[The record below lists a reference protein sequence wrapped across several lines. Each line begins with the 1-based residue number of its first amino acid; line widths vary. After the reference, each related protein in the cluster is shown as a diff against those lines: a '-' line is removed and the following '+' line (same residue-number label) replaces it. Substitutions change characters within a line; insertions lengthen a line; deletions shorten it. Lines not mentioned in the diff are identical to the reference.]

1 MLRKNLR
8 LAVKL
13 RMLAEPVLTY
23 YSVWGGRFA
32 RKNLGFMKQ
41 LFRSIALVC
50 LAAIPVAA
58 TAAPTEATPTDAAPD
73 VAATAPATADTI
85 LPRPAALE
93 PAVQFWIRVYTE
105 ITTDAGF
112 IHDQQNLSIVYETLH
127 FDAHSSSRERER
139 QVDAEKARFHD
150 MLVRLGHA
158 VPPANDEEKR
168 VLALW
173 GAAGTPTRLAVA
185 ADDVRFQLGQADRFR
200 AGLIRAGV
208 WQQDIA
214 QVLAREGLP
223 PQLAA
228 LPHVESSFDP
238 AAYSK
243 VGAAGLW
250 QFMRSTG
257 RRFLHINSAVDER
270 LDPFRETEAAAQ
282 LLAYNY
288 QLLGSWPLAITAY
301 NHGAAGMLR
310 AREELGTDD
319 IVRIIRDYH
328 SPSFGFASRNFYV
341 SFLAALTVSQHPQR
355 YFGNL
360 PHRSEQQFAELRMP
374 SAASVAAISAAV
386 GVDRGTLQQLNPA
399 LRPAVWRGRRTVPA
413 GYYLRLPATSDE
425 ITASLLAQRLGHG
438 HAVLVAATDTHG
450 PLAASGLAAQAPGSA
465 DSAESASADTA
476 AAGRHQARPL
486 GLAGTPASPAT
497 TNVMASAATSVASP
511 LMEGR
516 IGALPAPDRM
526 PARLSSQA
534 GAAASLTAPRIA
546 QYYSVQPGD
555 SVTSIAMQAGVSAMQ
570 LMALNSL
577 PDQDFLYEGERLR
590 LTASVPEPGMASS
603 QAAMELTQQAVQDSR
618 EEQQEVALVAH
629 QAAGEQPVSAA
640 QEQAQ
645 GPQLGPDTV
654 AGPQSADPVDYS
666 VASDGSI
673 RVVAAE
679 TLGHYADWLGV
690 PATRLRQLNHLRGRR
705 PVVIGHRIQLDFRQ
719 VTPAQFEQRRRDYHE
734 QLEATYF
741 AMHRI
746 VGTTVYV
753 AHRGDSLWTINQRNV
768 RVPVWLLQ
776 QYNPELNFTDLKP
789 GTHVSLPRVEET
801 P

>member
-1 MLRKNLR
+1 
-8 LAVKL
+8 
-13 RMLAEPVLTY
+13 
-23 YSVWGGRFA
+23 
-32 RKNLGFMKQ
+32 MKQ
-41 LFRSIALVC
+41 LFRSFALVC
-50 LAAIPVAA
+50 LAAISA
-58 TAAPTEATPTDAAPD
+58 TAGAAPTTPD
-73 VAATAPATADTI
+73 TA

-127 FDAHSSSRERER
+127 FDAKTSSREREH
-139 QVDAEKARFHD
+139 QVDAEKQRFHD
-150 MLVRLGHA
+150 MLVRLGQA
-158 VPPANDEEKR
+158 VPPASDEEKR

-185 ADDVRFQLGQADRFR
+185 ADDVRFQLGQSDRFR

-214 QVLAREGLP
+214 HVLAQQGLP
-223 PQLAA
+223 PELAA

-319 IVRIIRDYH
+319 IVRIIHDYH

-341 SFLAALTVSQHPQR
+341 SFLAALTVSQDPQR
-355 YFGNL
+355 YFGDL
-360 PHRSEQQFAELRMP
+360 PHRSEQQFDELRMP
-374 SAASVAAISAAV
+374 AAASAATIAAAV
-386 GVDRGTLQQLNPA
+386 GVERDILQQLNPA
-399 LRPAVWRGRRTVPA
+399 LRPAVWRGRRAVPA
-413 GYYLRLPATSDE
+413 GYVLRLPATAGE
-425 ITASLLAQRLGHG
+425 MTASLLAQRLQHG
-438 HAVLVAATDTHG
+438 HAVLVAAADTNHSS
-450 PLAASGLAAQAPGSA
+450 AAAAGLAAVAPTSAGSS
-465 DSAESASADTA
+465 SAASATDSSGG
-476 AAGRHQARPL
+476 AGRHRAQQLA
-486 GLAGTPASPAT
+486 LAGTPASAAT

-511 LMEGR
+511 LLEGQ
-516 IGALPAPDRM
+516 IGALPAMPDRM
-526 PARLSSQA
+526 PAKLSSDA
-534 GAAASLTAPRIA
+534 GAAATLTAPQTA

-555 SVTSIAMQAGVSAMQ
+555 TVTAIAMQAGMSAMQ

-603 QAAMELTQQAVQDSR
+603 QAAVELTQQAVQESR
-618 EEQQEVALVAH
+618 EDRQEVALATH
-629 QAAGEQPVSAA
+629 LAAAEEPVSAA
-640 QEQAQ
+640 QAQAE
-645 GPQLGPDTV
+645 GPQLGPGSV

-673 RVVAAE
+673 HVVAAE

-705 PVVIGHRIQLDFRQ
+705 PVVIGHRIQLDFGQ

-776 QYNPELNFTDLKP
+776 QYNPELNFTDLRP
-789 GTHVSLPRVEET
+789 GTHVALPRVEET

>member
-58 TAAPTEATPTDAAPD
+58 TAAPTEATPADAAS
-73 VAATAPATADTI
+73 AAIPAAAPATADTM

-413 GYYLRLPATSDE
+413 GYYLRLPATGDE

-438 HAVLVAATDTHG
+438 HAVLVAATDTHA
-450 PLAASGLAAQAPGSA
+450 PRAAAGLAAQRGSRDHRLQRRLCPRRRSRPRARPSRRADPRRPGHGGA
-465 DSAESASADTA
+465 RQG
-476 AAGRHQARPL
+476 AGRARDRRPDAAKR
-486 GLAGTPASPAT
+486 GGACCHRRVAPPARVRRDPAS
-497 TNVMASAATSVASP
+497 
-511 LMEGR
+511 
-516 IGALPAPDRM
+516 
-526 PARLSSQA
+526 
-534 GAAASLTAPRIA
+534 
-546 QYYSVQPGD
+546 
-555 SVTSIAMQAGVSAMQ
+555 
-570 LMALNSL
+570 
-577 PDQDFLYEGERLR
+577 
-590 LTASVPEPGMASS
+590 
-603 QAAMELTQQAVQDSR
+603 
-618 EEQQEVALVAH
+618 
-629 QAAGEQPVSAA
+629 
-640 QEQAQ
+640 
-645 GPQLGPDTV
+645 
-654 AGPQSADPVDYS
+654 
-666 VASDGSI
+666 
-673 RVVAAE
+673 
-679 TLGHYADWLGV
+679 
-690 PATRLRQLNHLRGRR
+690 
-705 PVVIGHRIQLDFRQ
+705 
-719 VTPAQFEQRRRDYHE
+719 RRRHGR
-734 QLEATYF
+734 
-741 AMHRI
+741 HRPRR
-746 VGTTVYV
+746 
-753 AHRGDSLWTINQRNV
+753 HRARGH
-768 RVPVWLLQ
+768 PA
-776 QYNPELNFTDLKP
+776 
-789 GTHVSLPRVEET
+789 
-801 P
+801 

>member
-1 MLRKNLR
+1 
-8 LAVKL
+8 
-13 RMLAEPVLTY
+13 
-23 YSVWGGRFA
+23 
-32 RKNLGFMKQ
+32 MKQ
-41 LFRSIALVC
+41 MFRFVALGC
-50 LAAIPVAA
+50 LAAISATTISA
-58 TAAPTEATPTDAAPD
+58 TAAA
-73 VAATAPATADTI
+73 ADTA

-112 IHDQQNLSIVYETLH
+112 IHDQQNLAVVYETLH
-127 FDAHSSSRERER
+127 FDADTSAHEREH
-139 QVDAEKARFHD
+139 QVDAEKQRFHD
-150 MLVRLGHA
+150 ILVRLGQGQ
-158 VPPANDEEKR
+158 PPANDEEKH

-173 GAAGTPTRLAVA
+173 GPAGTPTRLAVA

-208 WQQDIA
+208 WQQNIA
-214 QVLAREGLP
+214 HVLAREGLP
-223 PQLAA
+223 PELAA

-319 IVRIIRDYH
+319 IVRIIHDYH

-341 SFLAALTVSQHPQR
+341 SFLAALTVSQDPQR
-355 YFGNL
+355 YFGSL
-360 PHRSEQQFAELRMP
+360 PQRAEKPFDELRMP
-374 SAASVAAISAAV
+374 AAASAAAVAAAV
-386 GVDRGTLQQLNPA
+386 GIDRDTLQQLNPA
-399 LRPAVWRGRRTVPA
+399 LRPAVWRGRRSIPA
-413 GYYLRLPATSDE
+413 GYFLRLPAGGTE
-425 ITASLLAQRLGHG
+425 MTTSLLAQRLEHG
-438 HAVLVAATDTHG
+438 RTVLVAAAETTHSAIG
-450 PLAASGLAAQAPGSA
+450 DAGQAAQAPASAGSA
-465 DSAESASADTA
+465 ASAAAAATA
-476 AAGRHQARPL
+476 AASARGARPL
-486 GLAGTPASPAT
+486 ALARTATSAAT
-497 TNVMASAATSVASP
+497 TNVMASAAATSASP
-511 LMEGR
+511 LLEGEV
-516 IGALPAPDRM
+516 GALPAMPDHR
-526 PARLSSQA
+526 PAQLQSDA
-534 GAAASLTAPRIA
+534 GAAATLTAPQSA

-555 SVTSIAMQAGVSAMQ
+555 TVNSIAMQAGVSAMQ

-590 LTASVPEPGMASS
+590 LTATVPEPGIARS
-603 QAAMELTQQAVQDSR
+603 QAAVELTQQAEQDSR
-618 EEQQEVALVAH
+618 DEQQEVALANH
-629 QAAGEQPVSAA
+629 LASSEQPVSAA
-640 QEQAQ
+640 QAQAE
-645 GPQLGPDTV
+645 GPQLGPGSV

-666 VASDGSI
+666 VSSDGSI

-705 PVVIGHRIQLDFRQ
+705 PVLIGHRIQLDFGQ

-734 QLEATYF
+734 QLEAAYF

-746 VGTTVYV
+746 VGTTIYV
-753 AHRGDSLWTINQRNV
+753 AHRGDSLWTINQRNLH
-768 RVPVWLLQ
+768 VPVWLLQ
-776 QYNPELNFTDLKP
+776 QYNPELNFTDLRP
-789 GTHVSLPRVEET
+789 GTQISLPRVEDT